1 MERKE
6 MNIVILD
13 GGSLNPGDLSW
24 EPWNRLGKV
33 TLYDYTESADVLT
46 RACDADALVI
56 NKVQMTAEVIDKLPK
71 LQYIGVLATGYN
83 VVDIAAAQAHGVVVT
98 NIPAYSTESVAQA
111 SFAHLLH
118 VCNNV
123 AHYVSVEKKQEWCR
137 QRDFCYWDTP
147 LIELKD
153 KKMGIVGLGNIGMKV
168 AQIALAFGMR
178 VVAFTS
184 KPQDKLP
191 ANVKA
196 VSLDELLQQS
206 DVVSLH
212 CPLNEST
219 CRMMNGKSLEKMKRN
234 AILLN
239 MSRGGLVDE
248 DALAEALQNGRL
260 YAYCADVL
268 SEEPPRTTNPL
279 LAVPNAYITPHLAWA
294 TKEARTRLMD
304 IALSNMEAFVHNRR
318 SGNEITSFSGGN

>member
-1 MERKE
+1 

-13 GGSLNPGDLSW
+13 GGCVNPGDLTW
-24 EPWNRLGKV
+24 EPWERLGRV
-33 TLYDYTESADVLT
+33 TLYDYTGSADVLA
-46 RACDADALVI
+46 RSYDADALII
-56 NKVQMTAEVIDKLPK
+56 NKVRMSAEVMDKLPK
-71 LQYIGVLATGYN
+71 LKYIGVLATGYN
-83 VVDIAAAQAHGVVVT
+83 VVDIASAEEHGVVVT

-111 SFAHLLH
+111 TFAHLLH
-118 VCNNV
+118 VCNDV
-123 AHYVSVEKKQEWCR
+123 AHYVPVEKKREWCSH
-137 QRDFCYWDTP
+137 RDFCYWDTP

-153 KKMGIVGLGNIGMKV
+153 KTMGIVGLGNIGMKV
-168 AQIALAFGMR
+168 AQTALSFGMK

-184 KPQDKLP
+184 KSQDELP

-196 VSLDELLQQS
+196 VSLDELLQVS

-212 CPLNEST
+212 CPLNDST
-219 CRMMNGKSLEKMKRN
+219 YRMINGKSLDRMKRN

-248 DALAEALQNGRL
+248 DALAVALQSGRI

-268 SEEPPRTTNPL
+268 AEEPPRTTNPL

-294 TKEARTRLMD
+294 TKEARSRLMD
-304 IALSNMEAFVHNRR
+304 VALSNIEAFIHNRK
-318 SGNEITSFSGGN
+318 SGNEITSAV